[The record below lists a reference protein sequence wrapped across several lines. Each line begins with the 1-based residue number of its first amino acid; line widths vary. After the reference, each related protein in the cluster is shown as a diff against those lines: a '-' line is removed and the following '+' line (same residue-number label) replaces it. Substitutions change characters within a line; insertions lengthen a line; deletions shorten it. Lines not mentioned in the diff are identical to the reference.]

1 MLKKLLLAMFCLTST
16 PSLAA
21 DKLTVMLDWFVN
33 PDHAPLVIAKEK
45 GFFAQQ
51 GLDVT
56 LQQPGDPNDPPKLA
70 AAGKVDIALGYQPQL
85 HLQVAEGLPLRRIG
99 TLIGQPLNTLL
110 VLEDSGITSPA
121 QLKGKKIGYS
131 VGGVEEAL
139 LSAILEKHGLTL
151 KDVQLINVNFSLSPA
166 LLSGQVDAV
175 IGAYR
180 NFELHQLAK
189 EGRRGRAFLV
199 ENEGVP
205 AYDELIFL
213 TRTDKS
219 NDPRLPRFFKAL
231 EQALTAIR
239 TDPKGTMETFFTAY
253 PETNDAINRAAWKD
267 TLPTFAAD
275 MRTLHKKRYEEF
287 SQFLAA
293 RKLIPAPQKAN
304 DVAAGER

>member
-1 MLKKLLLAMFCLTST
+1 MQKKLLMMALCLTST

-33 PDHAPLVIAKEK
+33 PDHAPLVVAQEK
-45 GFFAQQ
+45 GFFAEQ
-51 GLDVT
+51 GLTVT

-99 TLIGQPLNTLL
+99 TLIQQPLNTLL
-110 VLEDSGITSPA
+110 VLQDSGITSPA

-151 KDVQLINVNFSLSPA
+151 KDIKLINVNFSLSPA

-189 EGRRGRAFLV
+189 EGRPGRAFFV

-213 TRTDKS
+213 TRTNRTS
-219 NDPRLPRFFKAL
+219 DPRLPRFFKAL
-231 EQALTAIR
+231 EKAVALIR
-239 TDPKGTMETFFTAY
+239 ADEAGTMALFFKAY
-253 PETNDAINRAAWKD
+253 PETNDIVNRAAWAD
-267 TLPTFAAD
+267 TVPTFAAA
-275 MRTLHKKRYEEF
+275 MQPLNTKRYESF
-287 SQFLAA
+287 SRFLAA
-293 RKLIPAPQKAN
+293 RGLLKKAQRAEE
-304 DVAAGER
+304 VATGL